1 MSEEDADDP
10 HAAASDVAGLRCFV
24 CSMDL
29 SGKKGEK
36 DDKVKGGLLEISSEG
51 TGFAGGGVNVVKR
64 SGVAFQC

>member
-1 MSEEDADDP
+1 M
-10 HAAASDVAGLRCFV
+10 V
-24 CSMDL
+24 L

-51 TGFAGGGVNVVKR
+51 TGFAGGGMNVVKR